1 MAQQGR
7 GAAQEQT
14 AAAAYA
20 SAALLQA
27 VTTARLLLWIHM
39 VASCFGNAPSRDT
52 LSAPLPGRQWAQK
65 CRPHSSA
72 AGWPPLAAALPG
84 PQRQLHKEGK
94 WKEMSGKT
102 VGQSS
107 WFLDRC
113 ANQQPVAGCTRK
125 GQQCVALSRAYAAAR
140 PPPPPPP
147 TNCQCCSPESGGGAS
162 RSAPALSHQ
171 ILAQCTQKGLLRQGR
186 VQERGRH
193 ARRVVGRAAPCAFG
207 AAANPESL
215 R

>member
-1 MAQQGR
+1 MEGDVRQNSGPKQLVPG
-7 GAAQEQT
+7 
-14 AAAAYA
+14 
-20 SAALLQA
+20 
-27 VTTARLLLWIHM
+27 
-39 VASCFGNAPSRDT
+39 
-52 LSAPLPGRQWAQK
+52 PLREP
-65 CRPHSSA
+65 A
-72 AGWPPLAAALPG
+72 AGCRLHAQRAAVRCSEPRLCSGTPP
-84 PQRQLHKEGK
+84 
-94 WKEMSGKT
+94 S
-102 VGQSS
+102 
-107 WFLDRC
+107 
-113 ANQQPVAGCTRK
+113 
-125 GQQCVALSRAYAAAR
+125 
-140 PPPPPPP
+140 PPPP